1 MNLTLWNRKHTKKK
15 ITETKKIDFVYTYVD
30 STDTKWLSIYKNT
43 FPEENVD
50 KIRYQDYGEIYFSL
64 QTVQKYAKAVCNN
77 IYIVTMNQ
85 TLDHSKLSTWVL
97 NKIKYISHTD
107 IIPEDFL
114 PTFNSITIETFLH
127 LIPDITPNFIYL
139 NDDVFL
145 GNYLTNDFLYYN
157 GTLNIL
163 IQIHRN
169 KKYEFNKNK
178 PWEHYYLNGD
188 IIFKKETGL
197 QSDIIPKHT
206 IYLMNKKVCYITWIL
221 FQDELLKNITQKRNT
236 KNINFWY
243 LCYNVG
249 LYLGYYS
256 YKIPTVKESQ
266 ILYCDREANNNMKR
280 RLINEVKMLFKN
292 KPIVFC
298 FNNMNEECIHLWNFI
313 RKKYIKWNK
322 KI

>member
-1 MNLTLWNRKHTKKK
+1 MAHISLLGCGTWGSTLAQVLGQNGHTVTAWHYKAEVVDEMARSRMHPN
-15 ITETKKIDFVYTYVD
+15 ITDFE
-30 STDTKWLSIYKNT
+30 
-43 FPEENVD
+43 F
-50 KIRYQDYGEIYFSL
+50 
-64 QTVQKYAKAVCNN
+64 
-77 IYIVTMNQ
+77 
-85 TLDHSKLSTWVL
+85 HS
-97 NKIKYISHTD
+97 N
-107 IIPEDFL
+107 
-114 PTFNSITIETFLH
+114 
-127 LIPDITPNFIYL
+127 
-139 NDDVFL
+139 
-145 GNYLTNDFLYYN
+145 
-157 GTLNIL
+157 
-163 IQIHRN
+163 
-169 KKYEFNKNK
+169 
-178 PWEHYYLNGD
+178 

-221 FQDELLKNITQKRNT
+221 FQDELLKNITQKRNS